1 MSPFSEGN
9 CYIMTEE
16 EVCMQLEMSYYL
28 DAQRKG
34 KGAGEEA
41 ACRVSS
47 DIRRE
52 EQVLSKFSGA
62 LKNTGVCNSKITNPT
77 R

>member
-34 KGAGEEA
+34 KGGGGG
-41 ACRVSS
+41 VSGL
-47 DIRRE
+47 IRYQKRGASF
-52 EQVLSKFSGA
+52 EQVFWRA
-62 LKNTGVCNSKITNPT
+62 EKNRGM
-77 R
+77 

>member
-34 KGAGEEA
+34 KGGGGG
-41 ACRVSS
+41 VSGL
-47 DIRRE
+47 IRRAE
-52 EQVLSKFSGA
+52 ESSL
-62 LKNTGVCNSKITNPT
+62 
-77 R
+77 